1 MSKRIGV
8 QEDLKD
14 IRKEL
19 ENRGYFV
26 TSMDG
31 EDLDAVIY
39 LNPKGEMPYLSNY
52 INMNMG
58 FNIVN
63 EKASILIN
71 AEGKSIDEIEETIKN
86 RVYTPLFK

>member
-1 MSKRIGV
+1 MPKKVGV

-14 IRKEL
+14 IKNEL
-19 ENRGYFV
+19 MKRGYII

-63 EKASILIN
+63 EKSSLLIN
-71 AEGKSIDEIEETIKN
+71 AEGKSIDEIEEIIRN

>member
-1 MSKRIGV
+1 MSKKVGV

-14 IRKEL
+14 IKNEL
-19 ENRGYFV
+19 IKRGYNV

-39 LNPKGEMPYLSNY
+39 TNPKGEMPYLSNY

-63 EKASILIN
+63 EKSGILIN
-71 AEGKSIDEIEETIKN
+71 AAGKTIDEIEQIIKN